1 MKKKTK
7 RIGIAAGAFCLALGA
22 GYTVFVAPR
31 LNQEK
36 WMYIESEVERGT
48 LTVGVTE
55 SGSLDYGI
63 TSILYDLDLT
73 VSDGEDDEEDS
84 GEETVQKYL
93 KVEEVYVA
101 PGQRVQEGDALV
113 KFTDD
118 SVESVRKLLES
129 ALVDAKSSY
138 NEAESEYEL
147 AVLEAQTD
155 YETAEISGKYAG
167 EIYNAASSAV
177 DDEIASMQ
185 IEIQMRTANIDSLE
199 EKVAEA
205 AEDYNDAYEVYESAK
220 KTMSATDTGNAS
232 NFMTIQ
238 TEYLNAQ
245 TAFRNAETAL
255 KQAKEN
261 LKENASQIASL
272 QLQVADATAR
282 RSIDRLKVQ
291 ETYLESVIN
300 GDNAQIAYDAKVES
314 LKEDLQE
321 EEEQLEKMEGQ
332 LEAFEAFVGED
343 GILYADGEGIVTEVG
358 YEAGDRLVNAGTVA
372 AYAAPGDMTISVD
385 VTQEDIVTMSVGD
398 SVEIKFSAYSDTVYE
413 GTILSINTTA
423 TSRESATISYE
434 VVIGVEGDTG
444 ALYGGMTADITF
456 VTEEKED
463 VLYISR
469 KAIVDRDGRSYVYV
483 KTALGG
489 KELKEVETGIK
500 NSTSIEIISGLE
512 EGDTIYIASR
522 VSDEAA
528 VEETAA
534 AVSENTDDSS
544 EIFEFSGDISD
555 MPGFDSGNLPDMPD
569 FGGEM
574 PDMGNGNAPGMEGKP

>member
-1 MKKKTK
+1 MKRKTK
-7 RIGIAAGAFCLALGA
+7 RISIAAGAVILLLGA

-36 WMYIESEVERGT
+36 WIYIESEVERGT

-55 SGSLDYGI
+55 SGALDYGI
-63 TSILYDLDLT
+63 TSILYDLNLT
-73 VSDGEDDEEDS
+73 VSDGEEDDEDS
-84 GEETVQKYL
+84 EEEETVQKYL
-93 KVEEVYVA
+93 KVEAVYVA

-113 KFTDD
+113 KFTQD

-147 AVLEAQTD
+147 AVLEAKTD
-155 YETAEISGKYAG
+155 YETKEISGRYAD
-167 EIYNAASSAV
+167 EIYHAASSAV

-185 IEIQMRTANIDSLE
+185 IEIQMRTANIASLE
-199 EKVAEA
+199 EKVTEA
-205 AEDYNDAYEVYESAK
+205 TEDYNDACEVYENAK
-220 KTMSATDTGNAS
+220 ETMSRTDTGNAS

-261 LKENASQIASL
+261 LEDNASRIASL

-282 RSIDRLKVQ
+282 QSIDKLEVQ
-291 ETYLESVIN
+291 EAYLESVIN
-300 GDNAQIAYDAKVES
+300 GDNAQITYDAKVES

-321 EEEQLEKMEGQ
+321 EEEQLEKIEGQ

-343 GILYADGEGIVTEVG
+343 GILYADGAGIVTEVG
-358 YEAGDRLVNAGTVA
+358 YEAGDRLINTGTVA

-398 SVEIKFSAYSDTVYE
+398 GVEIKFSAYPDTVYE

-423 TSRESATISYE
+423 TARESATISYE

-469 KAIVDRDGRSYVYV
+469 KAIVDQNDKTYVYV

-489 KELKEVETGIK
+489 KELREVETGIK
-500 NSTSIEIISGLE
+500 NSTSIEIVSGLE
-512 EGDTIYIASR
+512 EGETIYIASR

-528 VEETAA
+528 VEDTAEM
-534 AVSENTDDSS
+534 SENAADSG
-544 EIFEFSGDISD
+544 EMVEFSGDISD
-555 MPGFDSGNLPDMPD
+555 MPGLDSGNLPDMPD
-569 FGGEM
+569 FGGGM
-574 PDMGNGNAPGMEGKP
+574 PDMGNGNAPGMEGRP

>member
-1 MKKKTK
+1 MKNK
-7 RIGIAAGAFCLALGA
+7 RKLISIAAGAAILVLGA
-22 GYTVFVAPR
+22 TYTVFIAPR
-31 LNQEK
+31 LNQEQ
-36 WMYIESEVERGT
+36 WVYIESEVERGA

-55 SGSLDYGI
+55 SGSLEYGI

-73 VSDGEDDEEDS
+73 VSDGEEDGEDTDEE
-84 GEETVQKYL
+84 EETVQKYL
-93 KVEEVYVA
+93 KVEEAYVA
-101 PGQRVQEGDALV
+101 PGQRVQEGDALT

-129 ALVDAKSSY
+129 ALVDARSSY

-155 YETAEISGKYAG
+155 YEIKEISGKYAG

-185 IEIQMRTANIDSLE
+185 IEIQMRTADIPALE
-199 EKVAEA
+199 ERVAEA
-205 AEDYNDAYEVYESAK
+205 TEDYNEAYEVYESAK
-220 KTMSATDTGNAS
+220 ETMSCTDTGNAS

-255 KQAKEN
+255 NQAKEN
-261 LKENASQIASL
+261 LEENASQIASL
-272 QLQVADATAR
+272 ELQVADATAR
-282 RSIDRLKVQ
+282 RSIDKLEVQ

-300 GDNAQIAYDAKVES
+300 GENAQIAYDAKVES

-321 EEEQLEKMEGQ
+321 EEEELETVEEQ
-332 LEAFEAFVGED
+332 LEAFVAFVGED

-358 YEAGDRLVNAGTVA
+358 YEAGDSLVNAGTVV
-372 AYAAPGDMTISVD
+372 AYAEPGNMTISVD

-398 SVEIKFSAYSDTVYE
+398 SVEIHFSAYPDTVYE

-444 ALYGGMTADITF
+444 ALYGGMTADVTF

-469 KAIVDRDGRSYVYV
+469 RAIVEQNDKTYVYV
-483 KTALGG
+483 QTAMGG
-489 KELKEVETGIK
+489 RELKEVQTGIS
-500 NSTSIEIISGLE
+500 NSTSIEIVSGLE
-512 EGDTIYIASR
+512 EGDTVYIASR

-534 AVSENTDDSS
+534 EDADGTGETSD
-544 EIFEFSGDISD
+544 FSGE
-555 MPGFDSGNLPDMPD
+555 MPDMSG
-569 FGGEM
+569 FGGGM
-574 PDMGNGNAPGMEGKP
+574 PDMGNGNAPGMEGRP